1 MAQVHLLFL
10 LEESPDGCYSLFWK
24 RVFSTAMASR
34 IIRKEG
40 RTTASVARTAPRL
53 SPILLILLSA
63 VLGLAAYGG
72 GIP

>member
-1 MAQVHLLFL
+1 MTVSSCLGQ
-10 LEESPDGCYSLFWK
+10 EGSPDLGACLI
-24 RVFSTAMASR
+24 TAVLAAVMIGFRQLRGS
-34 IIRKEG
+34 
-40 RTTASVARTAPRL
+40 RL

>member
-1 MAQVHLLFL
+1 MK
-10 LEESPDGCYSLFWK
+10 GNGMK
-24 RVFSTAMASR
+24 RAAGAVLAAVMIGFRQLRGS
-34 IIRKEG
+34 
-40 RTTASVARTAPRL
+40 RL